1 MSLLRFCLSADPLI
15 RLSVQYI
22 CQHKKG
28 SLAAV
33 LRAVYALSLIYAS
46 DRSLCPISDL
56 RLWPQSMPSDLRLW
70 QRSMP
75 YLWSTPLI
83 RQQTNDHK
91 QNRKSASLL
100 SASQRSSCLQNVQE
114 DTFCVSLDLL
124 NTWIKLVVSTTNL
137 QLMRFWTHNPTG
149 GGGGGGESF
158 DCF

>member
-46 DRSLCPISDL
+46 DRSLCPLIYASDNGLCPTSDL
-56 RLWPQSMPSDLRLW
+56 R
-70 QRSMP
+70 
-75 YLWSTPLI
+75 PLFVSKPTTI
-83 RQQTNDHK
+83 SK
-91 QNRKSASLL
+91 IEKSASLL

-124 NTWIKLVVSTTNL
+124 NNL
-137 QLMRFWTHNPTG
+137 NQACRIYYKFTANEILDTQPYWG
-149 GGGGGGESF
+149 WGGGESF